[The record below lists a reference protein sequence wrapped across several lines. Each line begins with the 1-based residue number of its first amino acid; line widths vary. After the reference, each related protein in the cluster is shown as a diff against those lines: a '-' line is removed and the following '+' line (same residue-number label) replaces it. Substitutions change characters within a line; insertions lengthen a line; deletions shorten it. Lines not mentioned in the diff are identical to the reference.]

1 MSLGNVLY
9 SIADAQNQLLNEHG
23 DPIIDIS
30 EPVNEYSQNITP
42 SPVPKQDSIPFS
54 LLPPDERERRRRE
67 RDRILDLLEEEERL
81 QQLQEERDAEEEHK
95 EAIRKRKESAKAELE
110 RLKGARELQKKIGK
124 ALVRHAEEAGK
135 DRQGEDVRSKPQ
147 DTYPV
152 AKKSVSFA
160 DASAMKADG
169 EDEQTPMRQIDWGDV
184 TPGRLRAQTRIPLV
198 SAAEAEKYPMKMRVV
213 ERHPTTTATSPSHS
227 GADSDD
233 DSPSTGYLSPL
244 AENNSSDEDKS
255 SSTNNDLSGDE
266 PLEGG
271 FDYDAAQHHRE
282 IALEYH
288 KKRHTIGAETAK
300 AMAAQPPDDCD
311 QHETLSGQLPLSHF
325 RADRMAAAYDK
336 SHGHVSTSI
345 GHTVIPASRQKS
357 TRNSVRLGKLEDD
370 QLVGG
375 DSGES
380 GSEDEAIREVMHML
394 QAGNIQNAGPNF
406 EPFSTPTV
414 VAVQNPD
421 ATGSSAIQTSF
432 ATRGAKR
439 SRFKLARGG
448 GIADRGTFENDDSR
462 DNTQLQPAISSV
474 VERKAPRS
482 SPSQRFPIN
491 RPLR

>member
-1 MSLGNVLY
+1 MYSN
-9 SIADAQNQLLNEHG
+9 SIADAQNQLLNEDG

-30 EPVNEYSQNITP
+30 EPVNEYSQTNIAP
-42 SPVPKQDSIPFS
+42 SSVPGQDSIPFS

-135 DRQGEDVRSKPQ
+135 DKQGEDVRSKPQ

-160 DASAMKADG
+160 DAPAMKADG
-169 EDEQTPMRQIDWGDV
+169 EDEQTPMRRIDWGDV

-198 SAAEAEKYPMKMRVV
+198 STAEAEKYPMKMRVV

-227 GADSDD
+227 AADSDD
-233 DSPSTGYLSPL
+233 ESPSTL
-244 AENNSSDEDKS
+244 AGNNSSDEDKS

-266 PLEGG
+266 PLEDG

-288 KKRHTIGAETAK
+288 KKRRTIGAETAK
-300 AMAAQPPDDCD
+300 AMAAHSLDDCD

-336 SHGHVSTSI
+336 SHSHVSTSI

-406 EPFSTPTV
+406 EPSTV
-414 VAVQNPD
+414 VTAQNPD
-421 ATGSSAIQTSF
+421 ATARAIQTSS
-432 ATRGAKR
+432 ATDGAKR

-448 GIADRGTFENDDSR
+448 GIADRGTFENDDTR

-491 RPLR
+491 RPLL